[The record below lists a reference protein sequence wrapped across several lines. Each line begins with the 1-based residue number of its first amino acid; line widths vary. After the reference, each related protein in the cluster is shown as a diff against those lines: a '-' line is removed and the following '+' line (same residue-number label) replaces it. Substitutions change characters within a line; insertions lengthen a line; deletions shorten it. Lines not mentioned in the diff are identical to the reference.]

1 MLKSEN
7 VSGMMGGMKE
17 YEIVKHLQMEDLNLF
32 LVEMTYRSP
41 HMHKEF
47 EICMVLSGEVSV
59 YANREAEVFG
69 KGDVILCNPHQTH
82 ELHAL
87 TENVVLLSVQIAS
100 GFCVRAYPDIRRVE
114 FDNIHLTFEED
125 REALWRLRELLL
137 KMAELYLGKEE
148 NYEFFCM
155 SRLYEVFGILL
166 CTQKWH
172 RISGKEQTERYH
184 KGKRLNRITDYIES
198 HFTEKIMLTDIA
210 GTEHLS
216 MHYLSHFFKEMLGI
230 PFQQYVALMR
240 FERARKLVERTNKSI
255 TEICLECGFS
265 DYRYLNKIYKKQL
278 GYTPMEYRKCHTVRA
293 EEEKNEDV
301 TNTQTFYSARDSLE
315 FLRLARQS
323 RTFSTGPL
331 QGKPGK
337 ES

>member
-1 MLKSEN
+1 MQ
-7 VSGMMGGMKE
+7 E

-32 LVEMTYRSP
+32 LVGMTYRRP

-47 EICMVLSGEVSV
+47 EICLVLSGEVSV
-59 YANREAEVFG
+59 FANREAKVFG
-69 KGDVILCNPHQTH
+69 KGDVILCNPHQSH

-87 TENVVLLSVQIAS
+87 TENVVILSVQIAS

-114 FDNIHLTFEED
+114 FDGIHLSFAED
-125 REALWRLRELLL
+125 SGELRRLRGLLL
-137 KMAELYLGKEE
+137 KVAKLYFKKEK

-155 SRLYEVFGILL
+155 SCLYEIFGVLL

-198 HFTEKIMLTDIA
+198 HFTEKVMLTDIA
-210 GTEHLS
+210 RMEHLS
-216 MHYLSHFFKEMLGI
+216 MHYLSHFFREMLGI

-265 DYRYLNKIYKKQL
+265 DYRYLNKIYQKQL
-278 GYTPMEYRKCHTVRA
+278 GYTPMEYRKCHTIHAV
-293 EEEKNEDV
+293 EEKNEDV
-301 TNTQTFYSARDSLE
+301 INTQTFYSVWDSIKLLE
-315 FLRLARQS
+315 LAGNS
-323 RTFSTGPL
+323 RTFSEADARTEWE
-331 QGKPGK
+331 PGQK
-337 ES
+337 TAN